1 MCHSNVKE
9 NHLAERQVHVL
20 NQWTDKHF
28 QVIQFEA
35 DYKLLLGFY
44 NLQYAL
50 ILVILGMSKM
60 GLSDI
65 LIIWIII
72 IKFHHGL
79 YCLNLIFKILPSDI
93 ITKKTPFTE
102 VSTMYLGYFLI
113 ICTDCIC
120 NYKASW
126 FHCNYCFSQRNS
138 SSAWYTRTTSTA
150 QFMTIKNATQRM
162 IYSLNTMPYI
172 PVVKWK
178 EKGIHLCLKRNRNHL
193 M

>member
-1 MCHSNVKE
+1 MFSLLPPLNFHTSSFLHKTLLGVFVVTHTHKERKKMCRSNVKE

-93 ITKKTPFTE
+93 ITKKHP
-102 VSTMYLGYFLI
+102 SP
-113 ICTDCIC
+113 
-120 NYKASW
+120 K
-126 FHCNYCFSQRNS
+126 
-138 SSAWYTRTTSTA
+138 
-150 QFMTIKNATQRM
+150 
-162 IYSLNTMPYI
+162 
-172 PVVKWK
+172 
-178 EKGIHLCLKRNRNHL
+178 
-193 M
+193 